1 MTLGGAHGLFAL
13 GVPQSEYSLPHQRIN
28 KRVMLLLHQVLARA
42 FEILRS
48 RFSLKDKDEDSITL
62 SLVGVLENDLRKSG
76 QVKGFDRQSF
86 GEVSRHRQV
95 ENFNFEHPKKA
106 PDVVIRFRD
115 DEIPS
120 TALSTHYAIFV
131 ECKPVDVE
139 HTAGSKYCDEGM
151 QRFVEG
157 EYAWAMQDALMIG
170 YARDGRT
177 LQRNLL
183 PALQRLDEGGVKRLD
198 KLKTR
203 ETLNEVG
210 SSFSDAHTE
219 PMYRSRHGR
228 GFQWPDGK
236 GSAVD
241 IFLYH
246 SWHCCD

>member
-1 MTLGGAHGLFAL
+1 MTLGVAQGLFAL
-13 GVPQSEYSLPHQRIN
+13 GVPATEYSLPHQRIH
-28 KRVMLLLHQVLARA
+28 KRVMLLLHQVLAYA
-42 FEILRS
+42 FDILRS

-62 SLVGVLENDLRKSG
+62 ALVGVLENDLRKSG
-76 QVKGFDRQSF
+76 QVKGFDRLHF

-95 ENFNFEHPKKA
+95 ENYNFEHPKKA
-106 PDVVIRFRD
+106 PDVCIRFRD

-120 TALSTHYAIFV
+120 AALSTHYAIFV

-177 LQRNLL
+177 LRDNLV
-183 PALQRLDEGGVKRLD
+183 PAMQWRDKGGVKRED
-198 KLKTR
+198 KLKTH
-203 ETLNEVG
+203 ETFGEVQ

-219 PMYRSRHGR
+219 PMHRSRHGR
-228 GFQWPDGK
+228 GFSWPDGK
-236 GSAVD
+236 GPAVD

-246 SWHCCD
+246 SWHRCD